1 MPPVSALVVFT
12 HGKRLSANLISVT
25 PQPCRRLVLL
35 RESPALALLP
45 VPPLQR
51 LPAGCLYLI
60 PHFPVLGDH
69 VVIYRLPLLVDAFH
83 ILPFLPRIADRVS
96 FESTLSNCLFVLV
109 FQPHLYADALTAGVR
124 ELVRLHPF
132 CNIPQR
138 HNLMVLCL
146 IVDTG
151 KVAAYTAMVLFHCH

>member
-1 MPPVSALVVFT
+1 MVKPPAYGWGLF
-12 HGKRLSANLISVT
+12 
-25 PQPCRRLVLL
+25 LVLC
-35 RESPALALLP
+35 ALTET
-45 VPPLQR
+45 R
-51 LPAGCLYLI
+51 GI
-60 PHFPVLGDH
+60 R
-69 VVIYRLPLLVDAFH
+69 IYPLPLLVDAFH

-96 FESTLSNCLFVLV
+96 FESALSNCLFVLV
-109 FQPHLYADALTAGVR
+109 FQPHLYADALAAGVR

-132 CNIPQR
+132 CNILQR